1 MVLIPALSQLVTQV
15 TSHFWA
21 FASLLDSVEMKYV
34 PSALEVLC
42 LSVPC
47 SIVPSLCGIGM

>member
-15 TSHFWA
+15 TNHFWA
-21 FASLLDSVEMKYV
+21 FASLLDSVEMKPV
-34 PSALEVLC
+34 PSALEVLY